1 MNNRNF
7 FQRLMLLGMFFAG
20 AAVFVWLFTHG
31 LPYFCP
37 IRWVVG
43 IECPACGMTRAVN
56 ALLHLQFLQAF
67 QYHPLVFVAVLYT
80 GLLSVF
86 WLIGKERWMHT
97 KWLWIV
103 FITLFII
110 WWVVKA
116 AAFFHGA
123 YPSFY
128 ESRAIIPRLVRFIGQ
143 FL

>member
-1 MNNRNF
+1 
-7 FQRLMLLGMFFAG
+7 ML
-20 AAVFVWLFTHG
+20 VWLFTHG

-56 ALLHLQFLQAF
+56 ALFHLNFLQAF
-67 QYHPLVFVAVLYT
+67 QNHPLVFVVIIYT

-86 WLIGKERWMHT
+86 WLIGKERWMHA

-103 FITLFII
+103 FITLFLI
-110 WWVVKA
+110 WWAVKA
-116 AAFFHGA
+116 AAFFHGS

-128 ESRAIIPRLVRFIGQ
+128 EPRAVIPRLVRFIGQ